1 MVEHIHNLKIDT
13 YDKKIQLQKAEY
25 RYLQMQ
31 INPHFYINTLNILY
45 NMSVLNEN
53 ANVQQLAIYLSNH
66 FKYIQ
71 ESDQHLTE
79 LNKEIQYTENYL
91 RSIKCGLEII

>member
-1 MVEHIHNLKIDT
+1 
-13 YDKKIQLQKAEY
+13 
-25 RYLQMQ
+25 MQ

-91 RSIKCGLEII
+91 KINQMTVWR